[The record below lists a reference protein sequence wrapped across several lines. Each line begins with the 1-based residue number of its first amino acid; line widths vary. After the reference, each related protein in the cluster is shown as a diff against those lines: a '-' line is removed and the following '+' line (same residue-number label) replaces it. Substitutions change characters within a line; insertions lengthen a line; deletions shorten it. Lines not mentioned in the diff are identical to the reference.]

1 MWLEAEQASLII
13 SKFNMDYENALKE
26 ILQMLIYKI
35 GNSQPSDIIEPFQID
50 SSELGDNKI
59 FFDALL
65 LKINECIGFGIE
77 SDKLRMLMQQ
87 ELPHSLEDFNLVF
100 SIPEEDTT
108 MQEAMAILG
117 NFGLTIEE
125 FLNLEEQHQNMLL
138 GNLTPENQ

>member
-1 MWLEAEQASLII
+1 
-13 SKFNMDYENALKE
+13 
-26 ILQMLIYKI
+26 MLIYKI